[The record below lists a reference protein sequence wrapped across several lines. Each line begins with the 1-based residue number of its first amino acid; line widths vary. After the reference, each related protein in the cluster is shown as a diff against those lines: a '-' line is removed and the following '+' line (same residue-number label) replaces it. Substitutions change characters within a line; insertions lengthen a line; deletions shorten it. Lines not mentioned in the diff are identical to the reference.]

1 MLCLST
7 KQTDGTK
14 QMTTAQAL
22 KIARANVNKLTFGT
36 PQWEAAMAEVRAL
49 VEAINAAAPRFEHT
63 SIEGDVW
70 SV

>member
-1 MLCLST
+1 
-7 KQTDGTK
+7 
-14 QMTTAQAL
+14 MTTAQAL

-36 PQWEAAMAEVRAL
+36 PQWEAAMAEVRTL
-49 VEAINAAAPRFEHT
+49 VEEINAAAPRFEHT